1 MKWTKFLLVAGI
13 IAASIFTSFVML
25 FFERSTG
32 IAETSI
38 NQECK
43 SWKTESLQHLST
55 LITNTTCS
63 RDYFLLILVS
73 SAPGNFDRRSLIR
86 QTWGAA
92 NSHDQWRTFF
102 LLGQIRNQKLSDLLE
117 TEAKGYGD
125 IIRGDYYEHYW
136 NQSFK
141 IEMGFEWAA
150 RYCNFSFL
158 LKADDDVY
166 VNTKD
171 LTLLLQNPS
180 TPLKR
185 LYMGKVQFRAKVRR
199 YGKFN
204 VSKEEYSG
212 STYPSYCSGAGYVLS
227 NDIVQCLIP
236 LFDMKK
242 PFRIDDIYVG
252 LVVSKLG
259 ISPVHHSRF
268 IFPNDDYDIC
278 YFTPY
283 TLVQHRVLGQCL
295 LKLYQMHSK
304 EFYSSN
310 LVSFY

>member
-1 MKWTKFLLVAGI
+1 MKLTKFLLVAGI

-180 TPLKR
+180 TTLKR
-185 LYMGKVQFRAKVRR
+185 LYMGKVQFRPKVRR

-212 STYPSYCSGAGYVLS
+212 STYASYCSGAGYVLS

-242 PFRIDDIYVG
+242 PFKIDDTYVG

-259 ISPVHHSRF
+259 ISPVHHSWF
-268 IFPNDDYDIC
+268 IFPYDDYDIC

-310 LVSFY
+310 LGSFY